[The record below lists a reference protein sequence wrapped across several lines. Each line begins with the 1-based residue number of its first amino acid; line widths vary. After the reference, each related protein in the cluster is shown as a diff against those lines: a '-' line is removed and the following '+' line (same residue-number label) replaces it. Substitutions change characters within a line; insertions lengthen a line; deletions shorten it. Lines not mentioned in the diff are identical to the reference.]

1 MMAVPS
7 ILLID
12 PFKNLINAYQIILR
26 EEGYSVESA
35 FNLEEANSYLREKKY
50 SLIIIEYLYPYEV
63 TEEFI
68 RRVKQTA
75 PETYIIMIANAIIDS
90 ETYERLFE
98 TGLDEFILKPYSPDK
113 ILVHIKKGLKQREL
127 ILHLNELKRLNLVD
141 PISEALNR
149 LIFNKNYFQTSL
161 QKELKRSKRHH
172 HPFSILLIKVMVDKI
187 EKDQLNG
194 FHKEFLDLIRKN
206 TREEDVLSK
215 NNGEI
220 GLLLPETNRAGCQAL
235 QQRLEGLIKEYP
247 PFRSERFGEVIK
259 SLSFQSLTFPEQS
272 DILESLRF

>member
-1 MMAVPS
+1 MIIPS

-50 SLIIIEYLYPYEV
+50 FIIIVEYLYPYEV

-68 RRVKQTA
+68 RRVKQTT
-75 PETYIIMIANAIIDS
+75 PETYVIMIANAIIDS

-141 PISEALNR
+141 PISEELNR

-161 QKELKRSKRHH
+161 QKELKRSKRHQ
-172 HPFSILLIKVMVDKI
+172 HPFSILLIKVMVNKI
-187 EKDQLNG
+187 EKHLLNG

-206 TREEDVLSK
+206 TREEDVVSK

-235 QQRLEGLIKEYP
+235 QQRLEGLIKQYP
-247 PFRSERFGEVIK
+247 PFRSERLEEIMK
-259 SLSFQSLTFPEQS
+259 SLSFQSFTFPEQS
-272 DILESLRF
+272 DMLESLRF